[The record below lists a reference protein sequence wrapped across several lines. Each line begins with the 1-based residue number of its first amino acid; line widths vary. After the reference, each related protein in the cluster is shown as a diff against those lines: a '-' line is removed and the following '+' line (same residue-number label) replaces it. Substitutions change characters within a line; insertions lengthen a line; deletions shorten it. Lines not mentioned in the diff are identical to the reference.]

1 MFSRFNLTLSRKAII
16 LVSVPLIFELLF
28 VAGLVTLLE
37 QAEQERAREAHAR
50 DVATHANSL
59 LRLLLDAGISSI
71 LTYLTESES
80 HHKRYRHLVDVFNSE
95 ARQLKMLVSNNEH
108 ESAIF
113 DRLAVLNQVCIK
125 ELNTTHDSMVS
136 GDKVAL
142 LKKWVSLQK
151 TLNQIFQLADQL
163 VEEQQAVQLA
173 KKEAQ
178 IQYRNGVKLL
188 IFVAVIFNILL
199 ALALVAYYN
208 RGTTRRLKALVD
220 NTRQLAANKPL
231 NAPIKGDNDEIAEL
245 DSTFR
250 SMALALA
257 EALRK
262 ERAVVENAADVI
274 CSIDEQGRLA
284 GVNNAAIKVWGYEP
298 DQLIGLRLSQLL
310 EGEQQQSTL
319 ASINTIVSTKGEGT
333 FENQIKHKDGKLVDM
348 LWTGQWSEQ
357 EKALFCVAHDITE
370 RKKIESLKQDF
381 IAMIS
386 HDLRTPLTSVQG
398 FLDLLEVEAYGP
410 MSRAGKESLE
420 LAEMNIDR
428 VVHLVNDILDI
439 EKLESGMLTF
449 QMETVNLDA
458 VIVRSIESV
467 TGFAKQQQV
476 SITYDRA
483 LADTHIEVMGDFER
497 LTQVVVNLLANA
509 VKFSEKNGLVQV
521 VLKLAEDIKLAE
533 EVEFS
538 QQIQVEIIDGGRG
551 VPKNQRASIFERFRQ
566 VELSDGHEGSGLGLA
581 ICRALI
587 EEHGGTIGVD
597 DLENGVKGSKFWFK
611 LPRKK

>member
-1 MFSRFNLTLSRKAII
+1 MSSTKFGPFNLTLSRKAII

-71 LTYLTESES
+71 LSYLTESES
-80 HHKRYRHLVDVFNSE
+80 HRMRYRHLVDVFNSE
-95 ARQLKMLVSNNEH
+95 ARQLKLLVRDNEH

-113 DRLAVLNQVCIK
+113 NRLAVLNDVCIK
-125 ELNTTHDSMVS
+125 QLSATHEPMVN

-151 TLNQIFQLADQL
+151 NLNQIFLLADQL
-163 VEEQQAVQLA
+163 VEEQQAVQLE

-178 IQYRNGVKLL
+178 IHYRSSVKLL
-188 IFVAVIFNILL
+188 IFVAVVFNVLL
-199 ALALVAYYN
+199 AFILVAYYN
-208 RGTTRRLKALVD
+208 RGTTRRLKALVA

-250 SMALALA
+250 TMATALE

-262 ERAVVENAADVI
+262 ERAVVENAVDVI
-274 CSIDEQGRLA
+274 CSIDEQGRMA
-284 GVNNAAIKVWGYEP
+284 NVNNAALKVWGYEP
-298 DQLIGLRLSQLL
+298 EQLIGLRLSQFLN
-310 EGEQQQSTL
+310 GEQLQNTQL
-319 ASINTIVSTKGEGT
+319 KINAIITSKGEGT
-333 FENQIKHKDGKLVDM
+333 FENQVRHKAGKLVDM
-348 LWTGQWSEQ
+348 LWTAQWSEQ

-381 IAMIS
+381 VAMIS

-398 FLDLLEVEAYGP
+398 FLDLLEVDAYGT
-410 MSRAGKESLE
+410 MSQAGKESLE
-420 LAEMNIDR
+420 LAEMNIGR

-449 QMETVNLDA
+449 QMVTVDLNA
-458 VIVRSIESV
+458 IIIRSIESV
-467 TGFAKQQQV
+467 TGFAKQQAV
-476 SITYDRA
+476 TINYEETEENIA
-483 LADTHIEVMGDFER
+483 VMGDSER

-509 VKFSEKNGLVQV
+509 VKFSERNGLVSV
-521 VLKLAEDIKLAE
+521 VLKADDL
-533 EVEFS
+533 VV
-538 QQIQVEIIDGGRG
+538 VEIIDNGRG
-551 VPKNQRASIFERFRQ
+551 VPESQRASIFERFRQ
-566 VELSDGHEGSGLGLA
+566 VESSDGREGTGLGLA
-581 ICRALI
+581 ICRAII
-587 EEHGGTIGVD
+587 EELGGTIGVS
-597 DLENGVKGSKFWFK
+597 DLDRQAKGSKFWFK
-611 LPRKK
+611 LPRKQQGQSTIV